1 MALVAVK
8 ADTNKGPS
16 TSKRPT
22 IPRGMDG
29 CRPCVSFSAPVS
41 EQRGASH
48 DKADDNETWLAN
60 HELEFFP
67 RISPFAIS
75 RTSAVNVHADG
86 FENRSGMI
94 SGKQWDRD

>member
-60 HELEFFP
+60 HELEFF
-67 RISPFAIS
+67 
-75 RTSAVNVHADG
+75 SAHFPVCY
-86 FENRSGMI
+86 FEDICRQRSCR
-94 SGKQWDRD
+94 WL